1 MISIYEIHT
10 SMEGVG
16 INMCLGAKKGLL
28 TNEIVRIGA
37 LAYLAKLYSLN
48 WYYVSI

>member
-16 INMCLGAKKGLL
+16 INMCLGAKKR
-28 TNEIVRIGA
+28 TFDP
-37 LAYLAKLYSLN
+37 
-48 WYYVSI
+48 WDC